1 MEGKAEDVAP
11 LHGDNQGKREV
22 ALVAVGAPIRRQ

>member
-1 MEGKAEDVAP
+1 MEEKAEDVAP

-22 ALVAVGAPIRRQ
+22 ALVVVRAPMRRQ